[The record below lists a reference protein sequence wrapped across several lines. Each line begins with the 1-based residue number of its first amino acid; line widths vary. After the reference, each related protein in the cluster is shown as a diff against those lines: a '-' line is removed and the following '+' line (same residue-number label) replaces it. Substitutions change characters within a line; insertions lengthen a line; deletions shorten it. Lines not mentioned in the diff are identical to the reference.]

1 MRYFL
6 FTLILIRSEAKASI
20 KKIQKLIPKYAGA
33 NPDLVEIALSPH
45 ERQHDALVIRSDR
58 PAPHRVAVAARREI
72 LHIHEGTDWSLHC
85 LLSPQDCKIGTCAA
99 TVPRAL

>member
-33 NPDLVEIALSPH
+33 NPDLVERI
-45 ERQHDALVIRSDR
+45 RQEAPLNKAR
-58 PAPHRVAVAARREI
+58 PEFFYGSS
-72 LHIHEGTDWSLHC
+72 HEGYTDYPFLG
-85 LLSPQDCKIGTCAA
+85 SPPQ
-99 TVPRAL
+99 